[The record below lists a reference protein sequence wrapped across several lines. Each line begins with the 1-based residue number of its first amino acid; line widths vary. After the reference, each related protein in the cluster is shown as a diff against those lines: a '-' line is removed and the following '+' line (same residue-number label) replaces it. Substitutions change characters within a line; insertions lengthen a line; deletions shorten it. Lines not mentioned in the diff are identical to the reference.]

1 MYFYKS
7 RREVTNNS
15 STNDVCHE
23 KRNSIGSSNVET
35 IPPGKK
41 PSASKIIEG
50 EGTKERK
57 HNMFS
62 NTRAMQSALEC
73 NLESM
78 EKKNPINNMKKEP
91 AVKDASKDNELF
103 VIDRRG
109 SEVVCLENTPLPS
122 PNLSDKSKLNLSEKY
137 SQLDAM
143 QQPSSIQSS
152 STQNRLGLKR

>member
-1 MYFYKS
+1 MNVEDMYLYKS

-41 PSASKIIEG
+41 PFASKIIEG

-62 NTRAMQSALEC
+62 NTRAMQSSLEC
-73 NLESM
+73 DLESM
-78 EKKNPINNMKKEP
+78 EKKSSINNMKKEP
-91 AVKDASKDNELF
+91 AAVKDASKDNQLF

-109 SEVVCLENTPLPS
+109 S
-122 PNLSDKSKLNLSEKY
+122 
-137 SQLDAM
+137 
-143 QQPSSIQSS
+143 
-152 STQNRLGLKR
+152 